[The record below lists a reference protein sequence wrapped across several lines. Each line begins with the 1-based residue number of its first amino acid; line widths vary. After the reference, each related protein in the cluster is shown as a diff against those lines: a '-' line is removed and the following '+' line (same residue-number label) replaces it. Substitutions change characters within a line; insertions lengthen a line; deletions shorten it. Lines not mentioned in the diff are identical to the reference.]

1 MKPAAFIATQPL
13 GEKASQ
19 DLAMRVCKVSL
30 TAERR
35 RALSELATTAKL
47 AFQKPLP
54 SSAKGKK

>member
-19 DLAMRVCKVSL
+19 DLAMRVCKVNL

-35 RALSELATTAKL
+35 RTLSELATKAKL

-54 SSAKGKK
+54 SSAKGGK